1 MPPRAALLPALAAVA
16 AIMWAAFPAVGG
28 PAATRADADPLEV
41 TIDALSPSTVP
52 EQGPVVVTGRV
63 TNTDTQTWRAVRVYA
78 LTSAVPITTSDDL
91 ATASET
97 DAGVQVGE
105 RITAEGTFDGVGG
118 LSPGETA
125 TYSLRIPRADLG
137 IGDAPGVYWFGI
149 HALGETDAGRDT
161 LADGRARTFLPL
173 VQEGETIDAA
183 LVVSVRHLVR
193 HAADG
198 AIRGTAGWV
207 TDMGIGGSLD
217 AVTAFAAAAGVR
229 PLTWLIDPAV
239 TDAAARLAA
248 GNPPRDLGPTIVE
261 EPEEPSSS
269 ASGDASDGASG
280 SAAPEDGSRAGE
292 APPDSEAT
300 TGERIAARVAA
311 GWLARTRQ
319 AVVGDEVLAL
329 PYGDVDIAGAADSDP
344 GIIRLARERS
354 GREIPELR
362 VITSPVVAAPDGYL
376 DMAAI
381 GLVPRGTT
389 VLLSDR
395 MLGVGAPT
403 VAQVYGH
410 RAVLA
415 STRVTAGG
423 PGPDDPAGPV
433 ALRQRLLS
441 EAALGV
447 LADRESLVA
456 AFLGYEDLALSPA
469 GASEFFAGLDV
480 DWLRLTT
487 LRAVSREAGEVERNT
502 DPAYPEAAAD
512 AELPGAN
519 FVAARGLIN
528 AGDRLDA
535 LLPDNDTVGRQ
546 VLGEALAGVSFAV
559 RPTPVEGAAT
569 AERST
574 AAIGSL
580 MRRVTIEAPPSV
592 TLSSDTGTFS
602 ATLSNGLDEVVLVR
616 VQADTDEGLEIEP
629 SEPVELGPE
638 EQATVLMEAHS
649 SVLGIHEVD
658 LTVTD
663 AEGNP
668 VGGQASFPLRAA
680 QVSDVIWIVWAVGAA
695 LLFGAIAVRLF
706 RRIRGH
712 AAGRKAHP

>member
-1 MPPRAALLPALAAVA
+1 VRALTGTDPDRLPEEKARGITIDLGFAHVELGEGVVASFVDVPGHERFVRNMLAGAHGIDAVLLVVAADESVMPQTREHFDICRLLGVPRGLVALTKCDVADDTSQALAAQETEALVA
-16 AIMWAAFPAVGG
+16 GSFLEGATVLRVSARTGEGLPELRSALLALAQAAA
-28 PAATRADADPLEV
+28 RR
-41 TIDALSPSTVP
+41 P
-52 EQGPVVVTGRV
+52 EQGLLRLPIDRVFTVKGFGTVVTGTLV
-63 TNTDTQTWRAVRVYA
+63 
-78 LTSAVPITTSDDL
+78 
-91 ATASET
+91 
-97 DAGVQVGE
+97 AG
-105 RITAEGTFDGVGG
+105 T
-118 LSPGETA
+118 LS
-125 TYSLRIPRADLG
+125 
-137 IGDAPGVYWFGI
+137 
-149 HALGETDAGRDT
+149 
-161 LADGRARTFLPL
+161 
-173 VQEGETIDAA
+173 
-183 LVVSVRHLVR
+183 
-193 HAADG
+193 
-198 AIRGTAGWV
+198 
-207 TDMGIGGSLD
+207 
-217 AVTAFAAAAGVR
+217 
-229 PLTWLIDPAV
+229 
-239 TDAAARLAA
+239 
-248 GNPPRDLGPTIVE
+248 
-261 EPEEPSSS
+261 
-269 ASGDASDGASG
+269 
-280 SAAPEDGSRAGE
+280 
-292 APPDSEAT
+292 
-300 TGERIAARVAA
+300 
-311 GWLARTRQ
+311 
-319 AVVGDEVLAL
+319 VGDEVLAL

-362 VITSPVVAAPDGYL
+362 VITSPVVAAPEGYL

-487 LRAVSREAGEVERNT
+487 LRAVSREAGEVEQNT

-546 VLGEALAGVSFAV
+546 VLDEALAGVSYAV
-559 RPTPVEGAAT
+559 RPIPVEGAAT

-580 MRRVTIEAPPSV
+580 MRRVSIEAPPSV

-680 QVSDVIWIVWAVGAA
+680 QVSDVIWIVWAVGAG